1 MSANQTSLNACSKAQ
16 SPLQSCRPL
25 RLGVKPPTS
34 GAPWASARRCCAAVL
49 ASGALLAGLSL
60 ALRPTSAGATPA
72 DATPA
77 APATT
82 LTAPDATLA
91 APATSLAAPATPGSA
106 TRDPVSCQTVRF
118 SDVGWTDVTA
128 TTALVTQLL
137 RSIGY
142 SPTVTV
148 LSVPVTFASI
158 QNNDID
164 VFLGNWMPAQEG
176 DRGRYVADG
185 SVVVIGANLTGAKY
199 TLAVPA
205 YTFAAGLQDF
215 KDIQRFGPALNDSI
229 YGIEPGN
236 DGNRHVLEML
246 KQNQFGLGGFRL
258 IESSEQGMLAQVER
272 AYRDKKPIVFLAW
285 EPHPMNMRFDLKYL
299 AGGDEVFGPN
309 FGGATIYTVT
319 RKGYSAECPNMGR
332 LLANLKFT
340 LRGESEMMAAI
351 LDRHEPPDLAATEWL
366 KANPTATEA
375 WLAGVLTFDGRP
387 AATALAHAAPPPRPG
402 GFEQWIVSHK
412 IPIGDAMAVAIDFI
426 KAHGTFLFNG
436 ISIVIRGMVDGVTTL
451 LRALPA
457 PLLIVAVAVLAW
469 LLRRSLSLAAFVAL
483 ALLFILNQGY
493 WLATLETLSLVM
505 VATLASTA
513 IGVPMGIAAA
523 HRPRLFAALRPVL
536 DLMQTLPTFVYLI
549 PTLVLFGLGVVP
561 GLIST
566 VIFALPAPIR
576 LTHLGIS
583 SVPKPLIEAGEAFGA
598 TPMQLLWKVELPS
611 AASTIVAGITQC
623 IMLSLSMVVIAA
635 LVGAGGLGVP
645 VVRALN
651 SVQVGMGFEAG
662 FTIVLLA
669 IILDRISRPK
679 ERGAS
684 R

>member
-1 MSANQTSLNACSKAQ
+1 MSAFTLPLVGSSAQ
-16 SPLQSCRPL
+16 
-25 RLGVKPPTS
+25 
-34 GAPWASARRCCAAVL
+34 
-49 ASGALLAGLSL
+49 
-60 ALRPTSAGATPA
+60 
-72 DATPA
+72 A
-77 APATT
+77 APAGDAA
-82 LTAPDATLA
+82 APLSDAAAPLSDAA
-91 APATSLAAPATPGSA
+91 APASNAAAPVAGK
-106 TRDPVSCQTVRF
+106 RDPVTCQTVRF

-148 LSVPVTFASI
+148 LSVPVTFASV

-164 VFLGNWMPAQEG
+164 VFLGNWMPAQEA
-176 DRGRYVADG
+176 DRARYVEDG
-185 SVVVIGANLTGAKY
+185 SVVVIGPNLTGAKY

-205 YTFAAGLQDF
+205 YTYAAGLRDF
-215 KDIQRFGPALNDSI
+215 KDIQRFAPALNESI

-246 KQNQFGLGGFRL
+246 KQSQFGLGGFKL

-351 LDRHEPPDLAATEWL
+351 LDRHEAPEIAATEWL
-366 KANPTATEA
+366 KANPTSTKA
-375 WLAGVLTFDGRP
+375 WLEGVLTFEGRP
-387 AATALAHAAPPPRPG
+387 AASALAHTAPPPRPG
-402 GFEQWIVSHK
+402 GFEQWVVSHK
-412 IPIGDAMAVAIDFI
+412 IPVGDGMAVAIDYV
-426 KAHGTFLFNG
+426 KTHGTYLFDG
-436 ISIVIRGMVDGVTTL
+436 ISIVIRGMVNGVTAL
-451 LRALPA
+451 LRAVPA
-457 PLLIVAVAVLAW
+457 PILIVAVAALAW
-469 LLRRSLSLAAFVAL
+469 ALRRSLSLALFVAL

-513 IGVPMGIAAA
+513 IGVPLGIAAA
-523 HRPRLFAALRPVL
+523 HRPRLFAALRPAL

-679 ERGAS
+679 ERGVS

>member
-1 MSANQTSLNACSKAQ
+1 M
-16 SPLQSCRPL
+16 
-25 RLGVKPPTS
+25 VKPWTIAVALGL
-34 GAPWASARRCCAAVL
+34 GAPVVPAA
-49 ASGALLAGLSL
+49 LAGG
-60 ALRPTSAGATPA
+60 TSDSPA
-72 DATPA
+72 
-77 APATT
+77 
-82 LTAPDATLA
+82 
-91 APATSLAAPATPGSA
+91 
-106 TRDPVSCQTVRF
+106 CQSVRF
-118 SDVGWTDVTA
+118 SDVGWTDVTS
-128 TTALVTQLL
+128 TTALASELL
-137 RSIGY
+137 RTIGY
-142 SPTVTV
+142 LPKVTV
-148 LSVPVTFASI
+148 LSVPVTFASL
-158 QNNDID
+158 QNNDLD
-164 VFLGNWMPAQEG
+164 VFLGNWMPAQEA
-176 DRGRYVADG
+176 DRSRYVADG
-185 SVVVIGANLTGAKY
+185 SIVVLDANLVGAKY

-205 YTFAAGLQDF
+205 YSYAAGLKEF
-215 KDIQRFGPALNDSI
+215 SDIHRFAAQLKNAI

-236 DGNRHVLEML
+236 DGNRLVLKML
-246 KQNQFGLGGFRL
+246 KQNQFELGDFKL

-272 AYRDKKPIVFLAW
+272 AYRGQEPIAFLAW
-285 EPHPMNMRFDLKYL
+285 EPHPMNMRFDLRYL
-299 AGGDEVFGPN
+299 AGGDAVFGPN

-319 RKGYSAECPNMGR
+319 RKGYISECPNVGR
-332 LLANLKFT
+332 LLKNLKFT

-351 LDRHEPPDLAATEWL
+351 LDRHETPEVAAAAWL
-366 KANPTATEA
+366 KANPGVAKT
-375 WLAGVLTFDGRP
+375 WLEGVLTFDGRP
-387 AATALAHAAPPPRPG
+387 ASGALMRAAPLAIAG
-402 GFEQWIVSHK
+402 GFEHWVTSHK
-412 IPIGDAMAVAIDFI
+412 IPVGDTMAVAIDTV
-426 KAHGTFLFNG
+426 KSHGTLVFNG
-436 ISIVIRGMVDGVTTL
+436 ISRVIRGMVDGVTAA

-457 PLLIVAVAVLAW
+457 PGLIIAVALLAW
-469 LLRRSLSLAAFVAL
+469 VLRRSLALAAFVAL

-493 WLATLETLSLVM
+493 WLATLETLALVL

-513 IGVPMGIAAA
+513 IGVPLGIAAA
-523 HRPRLFAALRPVL
+523 HRPRLFAAMRPVL

-583 SVPKPLIEAGEAFGA
+583 SVPRPLLEAGEAFGA

-662 FTIVLLA
+662 FIIVLLA
-669 IILDRISRPK
+669 IILDRISRPS
-679 ERGAS
+679 ERGGP